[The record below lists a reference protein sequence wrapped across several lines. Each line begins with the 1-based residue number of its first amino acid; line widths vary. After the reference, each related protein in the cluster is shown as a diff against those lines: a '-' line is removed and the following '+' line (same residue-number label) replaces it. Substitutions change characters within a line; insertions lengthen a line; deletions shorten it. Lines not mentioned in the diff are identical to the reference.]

1 MSQNSSIYSKY
12 AVSSY
17 LKASGIAPSK
27 SRGQNFLTDEN
38 IASNIAAVSLKERS
52 TKAVEIGG
60 GLGSLTEKL
69 IPIYPNDFTVIEYDK
84 ALYNHLN
91 ARYTDKIRLIHNDVL
106 QTDLVVENVVSK
118 NIDEHT
124 NFDLYGNIPYNIAS
138 KILDWLFVGNYNRWN
153 YAVMLVQ
160 KDFAERIIAKE
171 GTKDYSALT
180 MFTNFMVNT
189 KFHFDVPN
197 QVFFPVPKVESCV
210 ISFTPNDVDKNIFP
224 VYQLISKSLFH
235 NRRKM
240 AKNNL
245 TNSPYLKIESSEV
258 LKMFE
263 DLDIIQNTRGED
275 ISSNKV
281 CQMAY
286 YIFNNNLLA
295 KL

>member
-1 MSQNSSIYSKY
+1 MSQISIYSKY

-17 LKASGIAPSK
+17 LKANGIAPSK

-38 IASNIAAVSLKERS
+38 IASNIANVSLKERS

-69 IPIYPNDFTVIEYDK
+69 IPIYSTDFTVIEYDK

-91 ARYTDKIRLIHNDVL
+91 ARYTDKIKLIHNDVL
-106 QTDLVVENVVSK
+106 QTDLLKENVVSD
-118 NIDEHT
+118 NIGST
-124 NFDLYGNIPYNIAS
+124 KFDLYGNIPYNIAS
-138 KILDWLFVGNYNRWN
+138 KILDWLFVSNYGRWN

-180 MFTNFMVNT
+180 MFTNFMVST

-197 QVFFPVPKVESCV
+197 GVFFPVPKVASCV
-210 ISFTPNDVDKNIFP
+210 ISFTPNDVDKNVFP
-224 VYQLISKSLFH
+224 IYQLISKALFH

-245 TNSPYLKIESSEV
+245 KNSPYIQISDNCIIE
-258 LKMFE
+258 MFE
-263 DLDIIQNTRGED
+263 MFDIDMNTRGED
-275 ISSNKV
+275 IGSDKV
-281 CQMAY
+281 CKMAY
-286 YIFNNNLLA
+286 YISDKANS
-295 KL
+295 

>member
-1 MSQNSSIYSKY
+1 MMPTSIYSKY

-17 LKASGIAPSK
+17 LKSSGIAPSK

-69 IPIYPNDFTVIEYDK
+69 IPIYSSDFTVIEYDK

-91 ARYTDKIRLIHNDVL
+91 IRYSDKIKLIHNDVL
-106 QTDLVVENVVSK
+106 QTDLVKENVIAENVDTQK
-118 NIDEHT
+118 
-124 NFDLYGNIPYNIAS
+124 FDLYGNIPYNIAS
-138 KILDWLFVGNYNRWN
+138 KILDWLFVTNYGRWN

-171 GTKDYSALT
+171 GSKDYSALT
-180 MFTNFMVNT
+180 MFTNFMVST

-197 QVFFPVPKVESCV
+197 VVFFPVPKVASCV

-224 VYQLISKSLFH
+224 IYQLISKALFH

-245 TNSPYLKIESSEV
+245 RNSPYINIASNVVME
-258 LKMFE
+258 MFE
-263 DLDIIQNTRGED
+263 MFDIDLNTRGED
-275 ISSNKV
+275 IGSDKV
-281 CQMAY
+281 CKMAY
-286 YIFNNNLLA
+286 YISDKA
-295 KL
+295 H